1 MSPLLQVEELKT
13 YFPVK
18 GSILATLYRREKE
31 YVRAVD
37 NVNFRIS
44 RGQVY
49 GLVGESGCGKTTVGR
64 SILRLI
70 EPTSG
75 KIIFDGVDV
84 GMLDFNSLRRLR
96 RRMQIIFQDPYASL
110 NPRMKIKEAIG
121 DALEIHGMIKQD
133 KEKEKM
139 ILEILSQVGLTPP
152 HTFYEKFPHELS
164 GGERQR
170 VAIARVLVIQPDF
183 IVADEPLSM
192 LDVSV
197 RSAILRLMMDLK
209 TRFDLTYLFITHD
222 LAVAR
227 YICDIIAVMYVGKI
241 VEIAPAEVLF
251 RNALHPYTRAL
262 LDAIPATTPE
272 ERHER
277 FLPKGEVPSPII
289 PPPGCRFHPRCP
301 FLLSACQEVEPNL
314 KEIEANHYVAC
325 YLI

>member
-1 MSPLLQVEELKT
+1 MSPLLQVEKLKT

-18 GSILATLYRREKE
+18 GGILATLYRRKKE

-70 EPTSG
+70 EPTNG

-84 GMLDFNSLRRLR
+84 GMLDFNNLRHLR

-121 DALEIHGMIKQD
+121 DALEIHGMIK
-133 KEKEKM
+133 KEKEEM
-139 ILEILSQVGLTPP
+139 ILEMLSQVGLTPAY
-152 HTFYEKFPHELS
+152 TYYEKFPHELS

-170 VAIARVLVIQPDF
+170 VAIARVLVIRPDF

-197 RSAILRLMMDLK
+197 RSAILRLMMDIK

-241 VEIAPAEVLF
+241 VEIAPVELLF

-262 LDAIPATTPE
+262 LDAIPVATPE

-277 FLPKGEVPSPII
+277 FLPKGEVPSPIN

-301 FLLSACQEVEPNL
+301 FLLPPCQEVEPEL
-314 KEIEANHYVAC
+314 KEIETNHYVAC
-325 YLI
+325 YLV